1 MKYLVEKYT
10 LPRQEE
16 ATFLAKAEEQKAKVI
31 KTFKT
36 DDYSIFITINKVVGY
51 EGENAYIETNGNLDT
66 VEVFRAPFTLKPLTI
81 KEMLGLSLDIIPD
94 DVVKLEPLEQ
104 LLFQDRIAE
113 LEAELTTH
121 QEDIADYRQ
130 DLLEGLAP
138 ALSEASELEV
148 FIEASKSSEE
158 KTEHNQGK
166 IKELNGRLEEL
177 KKEYED
183 NLLYIEDESERE
195 ELNNTYQA
203 SKLAYEDEIKALTE
217 SDKGVLEDTKVSGRI
232 VEAVRKVSQNY
243 ESVYKLLA
251 DVSELKQLL
260 AYELDEPYLQEELSS
275 LEFATLLNEATEK
288 AKVQAQEEM
297 VEPDSEEEEKE
308 TTQDVPE
315 LDEPDDNWDDEETEQ
330 VDNVESQSESGS
342 KALANFYEAIGQE
355 YDEADGKD
363 DTEDVQDK
371 KDIELKKDDTEDVQ
385 DKKDIELKEVTEE
398 TPKQE
403 EQVFSLDDLKDSEK
417 AESSDTEEE
426 KPSKK
431 TKGKK
436 VKKAKKDKKDKD
448 KEKEGLTF
456 KSSICIGA
464 LVVTAGVIASAFI
477 YYNNNSKTKQIES
490 QALKTYQKL
499 PQKGEEDKG
508 MSKKT
513 YNELVKDLSEWY
525 PNLTENKTTGV
536 TGFFNYKKK
545 TYIVKQF
552 ARDKG
557 VLETYTVD
565 GKQVDFNEKEI
576 NSIIESGK
584 G

>member
-51 EGENAYIETNGNLDT
+51 EGENAYIETKGNLDT

-121 QEDIADYRQ
+121 QEDIAGYRQ

-158 KTEHNQGK
+158 KAEHNQGK

-297 VEPDSEEEEKE
+297 VEPDSEETDKE
-308 TTQDVPE
+308 TSQDVPE

-330 VDNVESQSESGS
+330 VDNVESQSEGGS
-342 KALANFYEAIGQE
+342 KALANFYEAIGEQ
-355 YDEADGKD
+355 YDDDDGKD
-363 DTEDVQDK
+363 K
-371 KDIELKKDDTEDVQ
+371 IEDVQ
-385 DKKDIELKEVTEE
+385 DKKDIELKEVTEK
-398 TPKQE
+398 TPKKE
-403 EQVFSLDDLKDSEK
+403 EQVFSLDDLQDSEK

-436 VKKAKKDKKDKD
+436 SKKEKKAKKDKKDKD

-490 QALKTYQKL
+490 QALKTYQKM

>member
-16 ATFLAKAEEQKAKVI
+16 ATFLAKAEEQKARVV
-31 KTFKT
+31 KTLKT

-51 EGENAYIETNGNLDT
+51 EGENAYIETKGNLDN

-121 QEDIADYRQ
+121 QEDIAEYRQ

-138 ALSEASELEV
+138 ALSEASELEA

-158 KTEHNQGK
+158 KADHNQGK
-166 IKELNGRLEEL
+166 VKELNGRLEEL

-203 SKLAYEDEIKALTE
+203 SRLAYEDEIKALTE
-217 SDKGVLEDTKVSGRI
+217 PDKGVLEDTKVSGRI

-243 ESVYKLLA
+243 EAVYKLLA

-297 VEPDSEEEEKE
+297 VEPDSEETDEETSQE
-308 TTQDVPE
+308 VPE
-315 LDEPDDNWDDEETEQ
+315 MNEPDDNWDDEETEQ
-330 VDNVESQSESGS
+330 VDNVEGQSKSGS

-355 YDEADGKD
+355 YDEDDG
-363 DTEDVQDK
+363 
-371 KDIELKKDDTEDVQ
+371 KDDTEDVQ

-398 TPKQE
+398 TPKPK
-403 EQVFSLDDLKDSEK
+403 EQVFSLDDLQDPEK

-436 VKKAKKDKKDKD
+436 AKKEKKAKKDKKDKD

-464 LVVTAGVIASAFI
+464 LVLTAGVIASAFI

>member
-51 EGENAYIETNGNLDT
+51 EGENAYIETKGNLDT

-158 KTEHNQGK
+158 KAEHNQGK

-275 LEFATLLNEATEK
+275 LEFATLLNKATEK

-308 TTQDVPE
+308 TTQDVPV

-330 VDNVESQSESGS
+330 VDNVEGQSESGS
-342 KALANFYEAIGQE
+342 KALANFYEAIGEQ
-355 YDEADGKD
+355 YDDDDGKD
-363 DTEDVQDK
+363 K
-371 KDIELKKDDTEDVQ
+371 IEDVQ

-436 VKKAKKDKKDKD
+436 VKKEKKAKKDKKDKD

-477 YYNNNSKTKQIES
+477 YYNNNSQTKQIES

-545 TYIVKQF
+545 TYIVKRF

>member
-16 ATFLAKAEEQKAKVI
+16 ATFLAKAEEQKARVV
-31 KTFKT
+31 KTLKT

-51 EGENAYIETNGNLDT
+51 EGENAYIETKGNLDN

-138 ALSEASELEV
+138 ALSEASELEA

-158 KTEHNQGK
+158 KADHNQGK
-166 IKELNGRLEEL
+166 VKELNGRLEEL

-195 ELNNTYQA
+195 ELNDTYQA

-217 SDKGVLEDTKVSGRI
+217 PDKGVLEDTKVSGRI

-355 YDEADGKD
+355 YDEDDG
-363 DTEDVQDK
+363 
-371 KDIELKKDDTEDVQ
+371 KDDTEDVQ

-436 VKKAKKDKKDKD
+436 AKKEKKAKKDKKDKD

-464 LVVTAGVIASAFI
+464 LVLTAGVITSAFI
-477 YYNNNSKTKQIES
+477 YYNNNSQTKQIES

>member
-16 ATFLAKAEEQKAKVI
+16 ATFLAKAEEQKARVV
-31 KTFKT
+31 KTLKT

-51 EGENAYIETNGNLDT
+51 EGENAYIETKGNLDN

-121 QEDIADYRQ
+121 QEDIAGYRQ

-138 ALSEASELEV
+138 ALSEASELEA

-158 KTEHNQGK
+158 KADHNQGK

-195 ELNNTYQA
+195 ELNDTYQA

-217 SDKGVLEDTKVSGRI
+217 PDKGVLEDTKVSGRI

-275 LEFATLLNEATEK
+275 LEFATLLNEASEK

-297 VEPDSEEEEKE
+297 VEPDSEETDEETSQE
-308 TTQDVPE
+308 VPE
-315 LDEPDDNWDDEETEQ
+315 MNDPDDNWDDEETEQ
-330 VDNVESQSESGS
+330 VDNVEGHSESGS

-355 YDEADGKD
+355 YDEDDGKD
-363 DTEDVQDK
+363 DTEDVQDE
-371 KDIELKKDDTEDVQ
+371 KDIELE
-385 DKKDIELKEVTEE
+385 EMTEE

-403 EQVFSLDDLKDSEK
+403 GQVFSLDDLKDSEK

-431 TKGKK
+431 TKAKK
-436 VKKAKKDKKDKD
+436 EKKAKKDRD

-456 KSSICIGA
+456 KSSIYIGA

-477 YYNNNSKTKQIES
+477 YYNNNSETKQIES

>member
-51 EGENAYIETNGNLDT
+51 EGENAYIETKGNLDT

-158 KTEHNQGK
+158 KAERNQGK

-203 SKLAYEDEIKALTE
+203 SKLVYEDEIKALTE

-232 VEAVRKVSQNY
+232 VEAVRKISQNY

-297 VEPDSEEEEKE
+297 VEPDSEETDEK
-308 TTQDVPE
+308 TSQKVPE

-330 VDNVESQSESGS
+330 ADDVESQSEGGS

-355 YDEADGKD
+355 YDEDDGKD
-363 DTEDVQDK
+363 DTKDVQDEK
-371 KDIELKKDDTEDVQ
+371 NIQLE
-385 DKKDIELKEVTEE
+385 EVTEK
-398 TPKQE
+398 TPKKE
-403 EQVFSLDDLKDSEK
+403 EQVFSLDDLENSEN

-436 VKKAKKDKKDKD
+436 AKKEKKAKKDKKDKD
-448 KEKEGLTF
+448 KDKEGLTF
-456 KSSICIGA
+456 KSSIYIGA

-477 YYNNNSKTKQIES
+477 YYNNNNKTKQIES

>member
-51 EGENAYIETNGNLDT
+51 EGENAYIETKGNLDT

-121 QEDIADYRQ
+121 QEDIAGYRQ

-158 KTEHNQGK
+158 KAEHNQGK

-288 AKVQAQEEM
+288 AKVQEEM
-297 VEPDSEEEEKE
+297 VEPDSEETDEETSQE
-308 TTQDVPE
+308 VPE

-330 VDNVESQSESGS
+330 ADDVESQSEGGS

-355 YDEADGKD
+355 YDEDDGKD
-363 DTEDVQDK
+363 DTEDVQDEK
-371 KDIELKKDDTEDVQ
+371 NIGLE
-385 DKKDIELKEVTEE
+385 EVTEE

-403 EQVFSLDDLKDSEK
+403 EQVFSLDDLENSEN

-436 VKKAKKDKKDKD
+436 AKKEKKAKKDKKDKD

-464 LVVTAGVIASAFI
+464 LVVTAGMIASAFI
-477 YYNNNSKTKQIES
+477 YYNNNSQTKQIES